1 MIFHYPLTSFISYTL
16 SAETGP
22 DHSKC
27 STTKLSG
34 QVNNSNEPLTF
45 EICDLLIYGY
55 MESGRILGELTL
67 KSKFAKTW
75 VDIGKKVNILG
86 KAITDSIL
94 CFCDDKT
101 ASGCVVRILLL
112 NYIFILL
119 SSKIV
124 RTTSA
129 NQHLKV

>member
-1 MIFHYPLTSFISYTL
+1 M

-45 EICDLLIYGY
+45 QICDLLIYGY

-67 KSKFAKTW
+67 KRYDVEHIFDHNNILHRLKITCQKFHTHIHSSKFYLFYKYDLFHRLEKIY
-75 VDIGKKVNILG
+75 DI
-86 KAITDSIL
+86 
-94 CFCDDKT
+94 
-101 ASGCVVRILLL
+101 
-112 NYIFILL
+112 
-119 SSKIV
+119 
-124 RTTSA
+124 
-129 NQHLKV
+129 

>member
-1 MIFHYPLTSFISYTL
+1 MFAPTPPTSHVIFVLIAVHLLKLYYKWIFHYPLTSFISYTL

-45 EICDLLIYGY
+45 KICDLLIYGY

-67 KSKFAKTW
+67 KFLVILSG
-75 VDIGKKVNILG
+75 DI
-86 KAITDSIL
+86 
-94 CFCDDKT
+94 
-101 ASGCVVRILLL
+101 
-112 NYIFILL
+112 L
-119 SSKIV
+119 S
-124 RTTSA
+124 
-129 NQHLKV
+129 

>member
-67 KSKFAKTW
+67 KIK
-75 VDIGKKVNILG
+75 GK
-86 KAITDSIL
+86 
-94 CFCDDKT
+94 
-101 ASGCVVRILLL
+101 VREQVEPTGENSPENSENL
-112 NYIFILL
+112 NLVF
-119 SSKIV
+119 S
-124 RTTSA
+124 
-129 NQHLKV
+129 HL